1 MCKAKAKLTDEQKE
15 ELKCARR
22 EKRSAFLSRMVD
34 EFKKIVL
41 IALFPLFAG
50 TIIWCLV
57 LYTLKVTPTVSP
69 TIPIAAMGFL
79 SGAYF
84 VYCSSAAKE
93 KDSLN
98 KNGLVKGKD
107 GVIAKAAE
115 AVSTI
120 IKTVT
125 GNTTTT
131 TTTAT
136 DDSDDSEAK
145 G

>member
-1 MCKAKAKLTDEQKE
+1 MCKDKTKLTEAEKA
-15 ELKCARR
+15 ELKLVRR
-22 EKRSAFLSRMVD
+22 EKRSAFRSRMVD

-41 IALFPLFAG
+41 IALFPLFSG
-50 TIIWCLV
+50 IIIWCMV
-57 LYTLKVTPTVSP
+57 LYTLKTTPSVSP

-107 GVIAKAAE
+107 GVIQKAAE
-115 AVSTI
+115 TVSTI

-136 DDSDDSEAK
+136 DDSDDSEAN

>member
-1 MCKAKAKLTDEQKE
+1 MFKTKTKLTDEQKE
-15 ELKCARR
+15 ERRIARR
-22 EKRSAFLSRMVD
+22 EKRSAFRSRMVD
-34 EFKKIVL
+34 EFKKIVI
-41 IALFPLFAG
+41 IALFPIFAG
-50 TIIWCLV
+50 TIIWCMV

-107 GVIAKAAE
+107 GVIQKAAE
-115 AVSTI
+115 TVSTI

-131 TTTAT
+131 TTTAA
-136 DDSDDSEAK
+136 DDSDDGEAK

>member
-1 MCKAKAKLTDEQKE
+1 MCSKMTKLTEAEKA
-15 ELKCARR
+15 ELKLVRR
-22 EKRSAFLSRMVD
+22 EKRSAFRSRMVD
-34 EFKKIVL
+34 EFKKIVI
-41 IALFPLFAG
+41 IALFPIFAG
-50 TIIWCLV
+50 TIVWCMV

-107 GVIAKAAE
+107 GVIQKAAE
-115 AVSTI
+115 TVSTI

-131 TTTAT
+131 TTNQT
-136 DDSDDSEAK
+136 DDDDAK

>member
-15 ELKCARR
+15 ELKRARR

-107 GVIAKAAE
+107 GVISKAAE
-115 AVSTI
+115 TVSTI
-120 IKTVT
+120 IKTAT

-131 TTTAT
+131 TTNQ
-136 DDSDDSEAK
+136 SDDDDAK

>member
-1 MCKAKAKLTDEQKE
+1 MCKKKEKLTDEQIE
-15 ELKCARR
+15 AIKCTRR
-22 EKRSAFLSRMVD
+22 EKRSAFRSRMVD
-34 EFKKIVL
+34 EFKKIVI
-41 IALFPLFAG
+41 IALFPIFAG
-50 TIIWCLV
+50 TIIWCMV

-115 AVSTI
+115 TASTI

-125 GNTTTT
+125 GNS
-131 TTTAT
+131 TTTA
-136 DDSDDSEAK
+136 DDSDAK

>member
-1 MCKAKAKLTDEQKE
+1 MCKDKTKLTEAEKA
-15 ELKCARR
+15 ELKLVRR
-22 EKRSAFLSRMVD
+22 EKRSAFRSRMVD

-41 IALFPLFAG
+41 IALFPLFSG
-50 TIIWCLV
+50 IIIWCMV
-57 LYTLKVTPTVSP
+57 LYTLKTTPSVSP

-79 SGAYF
+79 SGSYF

-107 GVIAKAAE
+107 GVIQKAAE
-115 AVSTI
+115 TVSTI

-131 TTTAT
+131 TTNQT
-136 DDSDDSEAK
+136 DDDDAK

>member
-41 IALFPLFAG
+41 IALFPLFSG

-57 LYTLKVTPTVSP
+57 LYTLKVTPSVSP

-107 GVIAKAAE
+107 GVISKAAE
-115 AVSTI
+115 AVSSI

-131 TTTAT
+131 TTSQTN
-136 DDSDDSEAK
+136 DDDAK

>member
-1 MCKAKAKLTDEQKE
+1 MCKAKANLTDEQKE

-115 AVSTI
+115 TVSTI

-125 GNTTTT
+125 GNTTTA
-131 TTTAT
+131 TTTAK
-136 DDSDDSEAK
+136 DDSDDSDAK

>member
-1 MCKAKAKLTDEQKE
+1 MCLDRTKPTAAEKA
-15 ELKCARR
+15 ELKLVRR
-22 EKRSAFLSRMVD
+22 EKRSAFRSRMVD
-34 EFKKIVL
+34 EFKKIVI

-84 VYCSSAAKE
+84 VYCKAATDDK
-93 KDSLN
+93 KSLN
-98 KNGLVKGKD
+98 DNGLIKGKD
-107 GVIAKAAE
+107 GVIAKSVE

-125 GNTTTT
+125 GNTTKT

>member
-107 GVIAKAAE
+107 GVISKAAE
-115 AVSTI
+115 TVSTI
-120 IKTVT
+120 IKTAA

-131 TTTAT
+131 TTNQ
-136 DDSDDSEAK
+136 SDDDDAK

>member
-57 LYTLKVTPTVSP
+57 LYTLKVTPSVSP

-107 GVIAKAAE
+107 GVISKAAE

-120 IKTVT
+120 IKSVT
-125 GNTTTT
+125 GSTATT

-136 DDSDDSEAK
+136 DDDDAK

>member
-107 GVIAKAAE
+107 GVISKAAE
-115 AVSTI
+115 TVSSI

-131 TTTAT
+131 NTNQT
-136 DDSDDSEAK
+136 DDDDAK

>member
-1 MCKAKAKLTDEQKE
+1 MCSKMTKLTEAEKA
-15 ELKCARR
+15 ELKLVRR
-22 EKRSAFLSRMVD
+22 EKRSAFRSRMVD

-41 IALFPLFAG
+41 IALFPLFSG
-50 TIIWCLV
+50 IIIWCMV
-57 LYTLKVTPTVSP
+57 LYTLKTTPSVSP

-107 GVIAKAAE
+107 GVIQKAAE
-115 AVSTI
+115 TVSTI

-131 TTTAT
+131 TTNQT
-136 DDSDDSEAK
+136 DDDDAK

>member
-57 LYTLKVTPTVSP
+57 LYTLKVTPSVSP

-107 GVIAKAAE
+107 GVISKAAE
-115 AVSTI
+115 TVSTI
-120 IKTVT
+120 IKTAT

-131 TTTAT
+131 TTNQ
-136 DDSDDSEAK
+136 SDDDDAK

>member
-1 MCKAKAKLTDEQKE
+1 MCKDKTKLTEAEKA
-15 ELKCARR
+15 ELKIVRR
-22 EKRSAFLSRMVD
+22 EKRSAFRSRMVD

-41 IALFPLFAG
+41 IALFPLFSG
-50 TIIWCLV
+50 IIIWCMV
-57 LYTLKVTPTVSP
+57 LYTLKTTPSVSP

-131 TTTAT
+131 TTNQT
-136 DDSDDSEAK
+136 DDDDAK

>member
-1 MCKAKAKLTDEQKE
+1 MCSKMTKTTEAERA
-15 ELKCARR
+15 ELKLVRR
-22 EKRSAFLSRMVD
+22 EKRSAFRSRMVD

-41 IALFPLFAG
+41 IALFPLFSG
-50 TIIWCLV
+50 IIIWCMV
-57 LYTLKVTPTVSP
+57 LYTLKTTPSVSP

-107 GVIAKAAE
+107 GVISKAAE

-131 TTTAT
+131 TTNQA
-136 DDSDDSEAK
+136 DDDDAK